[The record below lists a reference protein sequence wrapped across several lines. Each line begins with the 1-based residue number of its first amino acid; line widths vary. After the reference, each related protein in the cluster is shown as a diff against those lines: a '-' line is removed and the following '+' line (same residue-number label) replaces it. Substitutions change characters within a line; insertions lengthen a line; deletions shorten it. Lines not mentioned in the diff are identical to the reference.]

1 MAAMNPAVEK
11 PNTERVKAACE
22 KYDREN
28 ELVEHSLEELIRQ
41 YPSNTDPRHI
51 LLKVVAVNA
60 LHHTHIFAVD
70 AVARHI
76 HTDIP
81 NIDTGL
87 AAGSPEVVS
96 QIAKVDIQGKHYN
109 LYSFATKY
117 CSQHNPAAYPVYDLR
132 IEHYLCNLQKVSPF
146 RAFSHADLLLYP
158 KFIDLMAAF
167 RDSFGLGAFSF
178 HEIGKFLRQQGE
190 PPSLP
195 IQEDRQIGPGA
206 FDFFP
211 AQELPS

>member
-1 MAAMNPAVEK
+1 MNPTVEK
-11 PNTERVKAACE
+11 PSAERIKAACE
-22 KYDREN
+22 KYDREH
-28 ELVEHSLEELIRQ
+28 ELAEQSLEELVHQ
-41 YPSNTDPRHI
+41 YPRNSDPRHV
-51 LLKVVAVNA
+51 LLKVVAVNS

-81 NIDTGL
+81 KIDSAL
-87 AAGSPEVVS
+87 AAGSLDVVP

-132 IEHYLCNLQKVSPF
+132 IEHSLCALQKLSPF
-146 RAFSHADLLLYP
+146 AAFSHADLCDYS
-158 KFIDLMAAF
+158 KFIAIMTAF
-167 RDSFGLGAFSF
+167 RDVHGLGSFSF
-178 HEIGKFLRQQGE
+178 QQIGKYLHQQGE
-190 PPSLP
+190 PPALP
-195 IQEDRQIGPGA
+195 LQEEVQTGPGS

-211 AQELPS
+211 AQELTS